1 MVDFFALR
9 HSAGPMACRS
19 KALTSSRHIR
29 PCVPP
34 FYLICPTSTFSV
46 SYLNNPHH
54 CVWVVCLFLL
64 QQHQIPCNAC
74 SWPNHFSP
82 LCLLMLPPAWDS
94 SPFPFTWL
102 TQFQHLFSQE
112 ASPTPPCPIKCASS
126 RLPEYPAPGTQS
138 LYIPL
143 HNQ

>member
-1 MVDFFALR
+1 MVEFFALKY
-9 HSAGPMACRS
+9 SAGPMACRS
-19 KALTSSRHIR
+19 KALTSSRHVR
-29 PCVPP
+29 PS
-34 FYLICPTSTFSV
+34 LICPSSTFSV
-46 SYLNNPHH
+46 SYLSNPHH

-74 SWPNHFSP
+74 SRPTHFSP
-82 LCLLMLPPAWDS
+82 LCLLKLPSAWDG

-102 TQFQHLFSQE
+102 TQFQNLLSQE
-112 ASPTPPCPIKCASS
+112 ASPTPPCPIKCSSS

-143 HNQ
+143 PNQ